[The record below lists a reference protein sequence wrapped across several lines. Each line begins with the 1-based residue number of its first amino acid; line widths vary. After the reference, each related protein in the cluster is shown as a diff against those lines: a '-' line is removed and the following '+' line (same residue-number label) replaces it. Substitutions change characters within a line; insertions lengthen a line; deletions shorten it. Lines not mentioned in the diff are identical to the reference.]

1 VAVGTCQLVPPS
13 VPSSA
18 PYCPFTRGF
27 KHGVYR
33 GPDPRRARAL
43 VRASGTYGMNV
54 VVTDVVGDFHPPLDA
69 YFATV
74 LRRLG

>member
-18 PYCPFTRGF
+18 PYRPFTRNL

-33 GPDPRRARAL
+33 GPDARRARAL